1 MTVLNK
7 TINKTLSKT
16 LSKTQSKN
24 RTKGFTLVELI
35 TVMLITGI
43 ISMMVVNMI
52 TTPMEAFS
60 DMKRR
65 AELVDIAEITLHKMA
80 REIRRALPNS
90 IKIATSGTVTSIG
103 FLRTVDGGRY
113 ASSGSNIFEANKSMS
128 SFNLAKHLSNISN
141 ADVIANPHY
150 LVVYNLG
157 QGGADAYQ
165 GNNISTI
172 TGLPLTPDVEVTFN
186 NFTFPFAS
194 PSDRFMIVDQ
204 SLVFM
209 CDTLTKQMKIYSDY
223 NFRVDLGGIATP
235 VDMTQGNL
243 LANNIASCDFKY
255 NPGSATRAGLVTLQ
269 ISINDSLHTN
279 ETVTLLHQIF
289 VENQP

>member
-1 MTVLNK
+1 MKRLS
-7 TINKTLSKT
+7 INCV
-16 LSKTQSKN
+16 
-24 RTKGFTLVELI
+24 KGFTLVELI
-35 TVMLITGI
+35 TVMVITGI

-90 IKIATSGTVTSIG
+90 IRITNSGTVTSIA

-113 ASSGSNIFEANKSMS
+113 ASIGSDVFEANNNINR
-128 SFNLAKHLSNISN
+128 FNLTKSLSNVN
-141 ADVIANPHY
+141 DADVNAATYY

-165 GNNISTI
+165 EDNISQVS
-172 TGLPLTPDVEVTFN
+172 GLPLNPELAITFD

-194 PSDRFMIVDQ
+194 PADRFMVVDT
-204 SLVFM
+204 SFAFM
-209 CDTLTKQMKIYSDY
+209 CDTNPLVKQIKQYSGY
-223 NFRVDLGGIATP
+223 EFRIPQGGTDVP
-235 VDMTQGNL
+235 VDMTQGDL
-243 LANNIASCDFKY
+243 LANNIASCEFKY
-255 NPGSATRAGLVTLQ
+255 DPGTATRAGLVTLN
-269 ISINDSLHTN
+269 ISINDTQHQG
-279 ETVTLLHQIF
+279 ETVTLLQQIF
-289 VENQP
+289 VENRP